1 MTRSLAKREDFRTI
15 IDHLD
20 GVTIWLVSEPGEFE
34 YISDGF
40 EDIWGISS
48 DEIEDDPSRLLES
61 IHPDDRETV
70 ASAIRQSKEG
80 DVPEASY
87 EARIVR
93 PDGEIRW
100 GLTRQFP
107 IRDDDDDLVRIVG
120 VTTDITT
127 EKRREQELEA
137 LNRIIRHDIRNDMS
151 VVLGWAEMLE
161 TRVDDTEAEP
171 LQHILTAGHHVVEL
185 TEIARDY
192 AETVV
197 SEKAV
202 EPNPVSL
209 RSVLEAEIAL
219 RRDTYPSAEFEIV
232 GEIPGVDVMANDMVG
247 SVFRNLLNNAVQ
259 HNDKDVPI
267 VEIECDVHET
277 ETIIRIA
284 DNGPGVADA
293 QKERIF
299 EKEQKGIGSSG
310 TGMGLYLVQTLVDG
324 YGGDVQLAD
333 NEPTGCVF
341 TVRLPNAN

>member
-1 MTRSLAKREDFRTI
+1 MTQSLAQREDFRSI
-15 IDHLD
+15 IDHID

-34 YISDGF
+34 YISAGF
-40 EDIWGISS
+40 EDIWGVSPETIK
-48 DEIEDDPSRLLES
+48 DDPSRLLES

-80 DVPEASY
+80 QVPEASY

-107 IRDDDDDLVRIVG
+107 IRDDDDLVRIVG
-120 VTTDITT
+120 VTTDITA

-151 VVLGWAEMLE
+151 VILGWAELLE
-161 TRVDDTEAEP
+161 TQVDDTDAEP

-197 SEKAV
+197 SGEGI

-209 RSVLEAEIAL
+209 PSVLEEEVVL
-219 RRDTYPSAEFEIV
+219 RRESYPSAEFEIV
-232 GEIPGVDVMANDMVG
+232 GEIPDVDVMANEMVG

-259 HNDKDVPI
+259 HNDKDVPV
-267 VEIECDVHET
+267 VEIECEMHEA
-277 ETIIRIA
+277 ETSIRIA
-284 DNGPGVADA
+284 DNGPGVPDE

-310 TGMGLYLVQTLVDG
+310 TGMGLYLVRTLVDG